1 MGLDVRPQVGL
12 VCEGL
17 AALRAGEGLLASVGA
32 DVALQEPRSAEA
44 LATEVAFAAKLV
56 RSG

>member
-1 MGLDVRPQVGL
+1 MRPQVGL